1 MSTPGRATIGPT
13 SANEPTTEAER
24 IVPEH
29 AVPDRAGPDRA
40 GPDRIELDRTE
51 ADRPEYRAPEVA
63 VGPDAIAPEPAA
75 RTTDDAAAPLFSRD
89 TADELWR
96 RWDAIQAGFVD
107 EPRRAVQ
114 DADTLVDDIVK
125 RLAES
130 FAQARTRLEQRWD
143 RGDNVSTE
151 DLRLALQ
158 QYRSFFKRLLAV

>member
-1 MSTPGRATIGPT
+1 MSIPGRATTAPT
-13 SANEPTTEAER
+13 STSEPVAPER
-24 IVPEH
+24 TAPERAVPEDIE
-29 AVPDRAGPDRA
+29 PRAQ
-40 GPDRIELDRTE
+40 E
-51 ADRPEYRAPEVA
+51 AA
-63 VGPDAIAPEPAA
+63 VGPDAIAPEAERVDQA
-75 RTTDDAAAPLFSRD
+75 TDDSAAPLFSRE

-125 RLAES
+125 RLADS
-130 FAQARTRLEQRWD
+130 FANARTRLEGRWD